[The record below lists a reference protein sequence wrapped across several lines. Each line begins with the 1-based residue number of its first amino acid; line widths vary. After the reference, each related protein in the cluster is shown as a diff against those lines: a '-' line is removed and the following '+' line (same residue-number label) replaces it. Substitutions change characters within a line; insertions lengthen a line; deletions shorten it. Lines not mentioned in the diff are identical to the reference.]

1 MANTAAAAATQQDLT
16 VPSHIPPEMVLD
28 FDLFGQDPLFEED
41 LYKGLEGLAAEQR
54 DIFYT
59 PRNGG
64 AWIVCGHKATFDA
77 ARDTELFSNSPLHR
91 YDIPQE
97 MIQIPISIDAP
108 AHTAYRQ
115 VLMKAFAPKV
125 VGGLEPAIRALT
137 HELIDEILAKGSCDF
152 VKDVSEPLPVL
163 IFMRL
168 MGFPESYLPQFRSWI
183 LKAISEP
190 DPAQRQLVW
199 DEVLK
204 ITAVLL
210 EERQAEPQDDLMSR
224 LIAAEI
230 DGRPPTFAELQSY
243 CLMLFN
249 AGLDTVVNGMSLA
262 FHHLAMDQDLQ
273 ARLRADPSGINDAI
287 EEILRRY
294 TFTSPP
300 RFITRDADFMGA
312 PLRKGDFVI
321 LLLPAANLDPRAFQ
335 APTEVRPE
343 REETHIAFNSGPHRC
358 VGSHL
363 ARLELRVLYEVWLER
378 VPQFRL
384 GDTPWTYHT
393 GFVFS
398 VDSLPLRWD

>member
-1 MANTAAAAATQQDLT
+1 MTSAAVEAVQEDLT
-16 VPSHIPPEMVLD
+16 IPSHIPPEFVLD
-28 FDLFGQDPLFEED
+28 FDLFGRDKMFEED
-41 LYKGLEGLAAEQR
+41 LYKGLEALAAEKR

-64 AWIVCGHKATFDA
+64 AWVVCGHKAAFDA
-77 ARDTELFSNSPLHR
+77 SRDTELFSNSPLHR
-91 YDIPQE
+91 YDIPLE
-97 MIQIPISIDAP
+97 MIQIPISVDPP

-115 VLMKAFAPKV
+115 VLMKAFAPKA
-125 VGGLEPAIRALT
+125 VGGLESGIRDLT
-137 HELIDEILAKGSCDF
+137 NELIDQILAKGECDF

-168 MGFPESYLPQFRSWI
+168 MGFPESYLPQFRTWV
-183 LKAISEP
+183 LEAISEA
-190 DPAQRQLVW
+190 DPAKRQLVW

-210 EERQAEPQDDLMSR
+210 KERQAEPKDDLMSR

-230 DGRPPTFAELQSY
+230 DGRPPTFDELQSY

-262 FHHLAMDQDLQ
+262 FRHLAIDQDLQ
-273 ARLRADPSGINDAI
+273 ARLRADPSGISDAI

-294 TFTSPP
+294 TFSSPP
-300 RFITRDADFMGA
+300 RFIARDADFMGA

-321 LLLPAANLDPRAFQ
+321 LLLPAADLDPRAFK
-335 APTEVRPE
+335 AANDVIPG
-343 REETHIAFNSGPHRC
+343 REETHMAFNSGPHRC

-363 ARLELRVLYEVWLER
+363 ARLELRILYEVWLER
-378 VPQFRL
+378 IPQFRL
-384 GDTPWTYHT
+384 GDQPWTYHT